1 MTLPNW
7 TRLPRQAARAAFQRS
22 RRGVTSWARRL
33 KGSVATALR
42 GVDRWLNQSV
52 RGVFGFVESRLG
64 PITVVWIVVVVAL
77 SIVFW
82 EWLSA
87 SESGSTTI
95 RNLGLVIAAVVA
107 LPLAIWRS
115 KVAERQANT
124 AQQDLLNERY
134 QKGAEMLGSD
144 LLAVRLGGI
153 YALSHLTEDHPK
165 QYHVQMMKLLC
176 AFARHPTK
184 DEGIK
189 VKQRTEYKPRL
200 REDVQTVMT
209 AITTH
214 HRRHLIL
221 EKEAR
226 FRLFLVDADL
236 SAAVL
241 SHTNLSRAFLSGAE
255 LRGALLER
263 ADLSDVWLD
272 GADLRGARLNEADLS
287 DARLDEADLF
297 DAHLG
302 TVNLCGAW
310 LDEANLSG
318 ARLGGANLCG
328 TQFRRT
334 NLSAADLSING
345 DHPAIGLTQAQL
357 DEACADPDHPPKL
370 DGVLDAITGAQL
382 EWRGKPLDD

>member
-1 MTLPNW
+1 MPNW
-7 TRLPRQAARAAFQRS
+7 TRHPRLLALAAFQRS
-22 RRGVTSWARRL
+22 WRGLTGWARRL
-33 KGSVATALR
+33 QGTAAFAFRL
-42 GVDRWLNQSV
+42 VDRWLNVSV
-52 RGVFGFVESRLG
+52 RRVFSFLESRLG
-64 PITVVWIVVVVAL
+64 PFTVVVIVVVVAL

-82 EWLSA
+82 GWLSTG
-87 SESGSTTI
+87 ESGSTTI

-124 AQQDLLNERY
+124 AQQNLLNERY

-144 LLAVRLGGI
+144 VLAVRLSGI
-153 YALSHLTEDHPK
+153 YALSHLTDEHPK
-165 QYHVQMMKLLC
+165 QFHVQMMKLLC

-184 DEGIK
+184 DEAVE
-189 VKQRTEYKPRL
+189 VKQRTNDKPWL

-209 AITTH
+209 AISTH

-221 EKEAR
+221 EKEAG

-255 LRGALLER
+255 LRGASLER
-263 ADLSDVWLD
+263 ADLSDAWLD
-272 GADLRGARLNEADLS
+272 EADLRGARLNEADLS
-287 DARLDEADLF
+287 DARLNEADLF

-318 ARLGGANLCG
+318 ARLGAANLSG
-328 TQFRRT
+328 AHLYRT
-334 NLSAADLSING
+334 NLSGASLSVNG
-345 DHPAIGLTQAQL
+345 GHPAIGLTQTEL
-357 DEACADPDHPPKL
+357 DQARADSDNPPKL
-370 DGVLDAITGAQL
+370 DGVLDAITGTQL